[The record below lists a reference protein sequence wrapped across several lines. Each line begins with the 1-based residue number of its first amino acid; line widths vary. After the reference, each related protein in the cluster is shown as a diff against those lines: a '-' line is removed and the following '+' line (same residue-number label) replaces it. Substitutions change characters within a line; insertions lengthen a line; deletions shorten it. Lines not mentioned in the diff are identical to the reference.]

1 MQRSSIPYL
10 DHQGT
15 IAMAHRGFSLEGLE
29 NSMAAFEAAVNL
41 GYRYVETD
49 THATSD
55 GVAVALHDPTLERVT
70 DSSGRIAELPWR
82 TVTQARIGGR
92 EPIPR
97 LDELLHAWPS
107 LRLNIDIK
115 SVGAIEPTV
124 AAIERAAAHDRVC
137 IGSFSDHRR
146 REVLRRLSK
155 PVARSASQLA
165 GVGFRIGSA
174 VPAGLGQRL
183 VERSLRSIDALQV
196 PAQRYGLPVV
206 TPSSVAAAHRAGMV
220 VHVWT
225 VNDIAEMNALL
236 DMGVD
241 GLITD
246 RADLLKDVLIERG
259 GWAV

>member
-1 MQRSSIPYL
+1 MGAGTIPYL
-10 DHQGT
+10 DHPGT
-15 IAMAHRGFSLEGLE
+15 IAMAHRGFSLDGLE
-29 NSMAAFEAAVNL
+29 NSMAAFEAAVDL

-70 DSSGRIAELPWR
+70 DSKGRIAELPWR
-82 TVTQARIGGR
+82 TVSRARIGGR

-97 LDELLHAWPS
+97 LDELLHAWPT

-115 SVGAIEPTV
+115 SVGAIEPAV
-124 AAIERAAAHDRVC
+124 AAIERASAHDRVC
-137 IGSFSDHRR
+137 IGSFSDRRR

-165 GVGFRIGSA
+165 GAGFRIGSA
-174 VPAGLGQRL
+174 VPRGFGQRL

-196 PAQRYGLPVV
+196 PARRYGLPIV
-206 TPSSVAAAHRAGMV
+206 TPSTVDAAHRAGVV

-225 VNDIAEMNALL
+225 INEVADMNALL
-236 DMGVD
+236 DIGVD
-241 GLITD
+241 GLVTD
-246 RADLLKDVLIERG
+246 RADLLKKLLIERNA
-259 GWAV
+259 WAP